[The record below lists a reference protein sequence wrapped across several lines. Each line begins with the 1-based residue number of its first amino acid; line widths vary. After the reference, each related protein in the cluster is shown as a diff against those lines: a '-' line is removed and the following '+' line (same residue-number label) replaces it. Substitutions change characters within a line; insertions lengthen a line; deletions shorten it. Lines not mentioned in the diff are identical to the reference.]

1 MTVTMEKTGAE
12 TALAQY
18 FAEFGAQLPGN
29 ADVAELRKAA
39 IETFNRQGLPHRRIE
54 EWKYTDLRSNMQVA
68 FAPALAAGGSVD
80 RTSLDRHLAAFSG
93 IDAIRLTFVDGVFD
107 AGLSDE
113 PASGGGG
120 IEFMPISQALVD
132 QCFADLHGKPHPT
145 IDTGSIG
152 ALNTAFMSDGAALVI
167 SASPA
172 KPLHIVHVATGAQPA
187 AISTRHVISVAE
199 GVTATLIESH
209 ITVGSQAAQVNAL
222 TQLGIAA
229 NAKVTHIKMQREAET
244 STHLSKWIVDLDTE
258 SAYWGFQYSAGARLA
273 RNEID
278 INFKGPNATA
288 DVSGIDLLGG
298 EQHCDTT
305 MVIDHAEPG
314 CESRELFKFVLDD
327 RARGIFQ
334 GKVVVH
340 PRAQKTDGKQMAQAL
355 MLSPDCEFDSKP
367 ELEIYADD
375 VACGHGSTCTEIDP
389 DLVFYCR
396 SRGIPEATA
405 RALLVESFVA
415 EAIEKIENGVICEAL
430 SDTARNWFARLDA

>member
-1 MTVTMEKTGAE
+1 MTVTMQKTGAE

-29 ADVAELRKAA
+29 ASVAELRKSA

-54 EWKYTDLRSNMQVA
+54 EWKYTDLRANMQVA

-80 RTSLDRHLAAFSG
+80 RATVDQHLGALAE
-93 IDAIRLTFVDGVFD
+93 IDAMRLTFVDGMF
-107 AGLSDE
+107 AASLSDK
-113 PASGGGG
+113 ADRGSGGV
-120 IEFMPISQALVD
+120 EFMPISQALSD
-132 QCFADLHGKPHPT
+132 QCFADLHSEPHPI

-152 ALNTAFMSDGAALVI
+152 ALNTAFMSDGAALAI
-167 SASPA
+167 AASPA
-172 KPLHIVHVATGAQPA
+172 KPLHIVHIATGGEPA
-187 AISTRHVISVAE
+187 SIVTRHVVSIAE

-209 ITVGSQAAQVNAL
+209 IALGNEAAQINAL

-229 NAKVTHIKMQREAET
+229 NAKVTHIKVQREIET
-244 STHLSKWIVDLDTE
+244 STHLSKWIVDLGTE
-258 SAYWGFQYSAGARLA
+258 SAYRAFQYSAGAHLA

-278 INFKGPNATA
+278 INFKGPDATA
-288 DVSGIDLLGG
+288 DISGVDLLRG

-375 VACGHGSTCTEIDP
+375 VACGHGSTCAEIDP

-396 SRGIPEATA
+396 SRGIPEAAA

-415 EAIEKIENGVICEAL
+415 EAIEKIENDVISEAL
-430 SDTARNWFARLDA
+430 SNTARDWFARLDT